1 MALFFE
7 INVKILEGERNELSH
22 FFLKLTNRIK
32 HDDSITLLSILTS
45 TCLMI
50 VLIICV
56 TWILLGHFPALKLL
70 LKYKVEKKEE
80 WKNFKRTYSIIKRIV
95 KVRRFYHRILK
106 VQTTDKQYS
115 SFDDSL
121 HCVRKHM
128 V

>member
-7 INVKILEGERNELSH
+7 KNVKLLEGERDELSH